1 MTPQEEARLEAPP
14 CLMAGLPE
22 AAGGLVRL
30 GPHVRCV
37 LGVAESVAIVRAG
50 RNGAQRKDGRE
61 D

>member
-1 MTPQEEARLEAPP
+1 MLD
-14 CLMAGLPE
+14 
-22 AAGGLVRL
+22 GGTSGGSGRSSPL
-30 GPHVRCV
+30 GTSRPRR